1 MVLYTALKEGW
12 NVNNNSIKVIKG
24 SIKNILTTDKKSM
37 TVDDMVYRKYYND
50 IRTVYKCLQQREDT
64 SRLEE
69 YQEEYKN
76 RLNRDLPNY
85 SREYACRS
93 NKITYEFINDS
104 FIINYYI
111 LNEDGSLHVGKRIY
125 NGLDRFLEY
134 KEITHKDEE
143 LFELFKGDYFEYYID
158 GEKQSNMIHNR
169 DFFTLCYHEYFGF
182 DVYHGIIYDAIN
194 YYVHTKKIEAMKA
207 RNAKRDE
214 IAKNCK
220 KYLRAFSI
228 KLLNDDYVLLA
239 DQKIKANSKNFEFNW
254 TKKYVL
260 NNGLEGSEIVDFNE
274 FGLFLFSRINKAPVD
289 ASYYPSYLNYETFAN
304 LLAVEG
310 KLDQIEEEY
319 NRFCFEEKALTDQE
333 LKKEVEKEKAE
344 KVIEE
349 KKNLE
354 ELQRKQIEELQNLIV
369 NTLNSLNALIDAS
382 NTEITRYPIP
392 EELLFVEENGVK
404 KIANKFIPNL
414 KYLDLSNIDFKGV
427 DISGIDFRDCNP
439 SFLDPQTIYGKNLS
453 NTSFINDVNRVN
465 NVFPFG
471 VNTDF
476 NGVNLNG
483 ANIQI
488 NSHAFMNFDG
498 ALMDDSTV
506 INYNYFVGTEEV
518 NKGLAMQYK
527 KRM

>member
-1 MVLYTALKEGW
+1 M
-12 NVNNNSIKVIKG
+12 NNNCKKAIKEN
-24 SIKNILTTDKKSM
+24 IKNIPTTDKKSIS
-37 TVDDMVYRKYYND
+37 VDDMVYRKYYHD

-69 YQEEYKN
+69 RQEEYEH
-76 RLNRDLPNY
+76 RLHSDVPY
-85 SREYACRS
+85 YAREYASRS

-111 LNEDGSLHVGKRIY
+111 LNEDGLLQVGKRVY
-125 NGLDRFLEY
+125 NGFDRFLDY
-134 KEITHKDEE
+134 KQITHKDEE

-158 GEKQSNMIHNR
+158 GEKQSNMIHNW
-169 DFFTLCYHEYFGF
+169 DFFTPNYYEYLGF
-182 DVYHGIIYDAIN
+182 DAYHGIIYDAIN

-214 IAKNCK
+214 IAKKCE
-220 KYLRAFSI
+220 KYLRAFPI

-239 DQKIKANSKNFEFNW
+239 DQKIEGNSEKCEFNW
-254 TKKYVL
+254 TRKYVL
-260 NNGLEGSEIVDFNE
+260 NNGLDGSEIVDFDE
-274 FGLFLFSRINKAPVD
+274 FGLFLYSRINKAPVD
-289 ASYYPSYLNYETFAN
+289 ASYYPSYLNYETFAD

-319 NRFCFEEKALTDQE
+319 NRFCIEEKALTDQE

-349 KKNLE
+349 KKDLE
-354 ELQRKQIEELQNLIV
+354 ELQRKQIKELQTLIV
-369 NTLNSLNALIDAS
+369 NTLTSLNELIDES
-382 NTEITRYPIP
+382 KTEITRYPISA
-392 EELLFVEENGVK
+392 ELLFVEKNGVK
-404 KIANKFIPNL
+404 KIADKFIPNL
-414 KYLDLSNIDFKGV
+414 KYLDLSNIDFEGV
-427 DISGIDFRDCNP
+427 DISGVDFRDCNP
-439 SFLDPQTIYGKNLS
+439 SLINPQTIHGKNLS
-453 NTSFINDVNRVN
+453 NTSFINDITRVN

-471 VNTDF
+471 IYTNF

-498 ALMDDSTV
+498 AVMDDSTV
-506 INYNYFVGTEEV
+506 INYNYPVDTEKV
-518 NKGLAMQYK
+518 NKGLTM
-527 KRM
+527 

>member
-1 MVLYTALKEGW
+1 M
-12 NVNNNSIKVIKG
+12 NNNSIKVIKE
-24 SIKNILTTDKKSM
+24 SIKNIPTTDKKSM

-64 SRLEE
+64 SKLEE
-69 YQEEYKN
+69 YQEEYKY
-76 RLNRDLPNY
+76 RLNSDVPY
-85 SREYACRS
+85 YARKYASRS

-111 LNEDGSLHVGKRIY
+111 LNEDHSLHIGKRVY
-125 NGLDRFLEY
+125 NGFDRFLEY
-134 KEITHKDEE
+134 KEISHYVED
-143 LFELFKGDYFEYYID
+143 LFELFKDDYFEYYID
-158 GEKQSNMIHNR
+158 GEKQSNMISNW
-169 DFFTLCYHEYFGF
+169 DFNTPYYPEYYGF
-182 DVYHGIIYDAIN
+182 DKYHGIIYDAIK

-214 IAKNCK
+214 IAKKCE
-220 KYLRAFSI
+220 KYLRAFPI

-239 DQKIKANSKNFEFNW
+239 NQKIEANSKNCEFNL

-260 NNGLEGSEIVDFNE
+260 NNGLDGFEIVDFNE
-274 FGLFLFSRINKAPVD
+274 FGLFLFARINKAPVD
-289 ASYYPSYLNYETFAN
+289 ASYYPSYLNYETFAD
-304 LLAVEG
+304 LFAVED

-319 NRFCFEEKALTDQE
+319 NRFCFEEKALTNQE
-333 LKKEVEKEKAE
+333 LKKEVEKDKAE

-354 ELQRKQIEELQNLIV
+354 ELKRKQIEELQNLIV
-369 NTLNSLNALIDAS
+369 NTLNSLNTLIDES

-427 DISGIDFRDCNP
+427 DISGVDFRDCNP
-439 SFLDPQTIYGKNLS
+439 YFIDPQIIYGKNLS
-453 NTSFINDVNRVN
+453 NTSFINDINRIN

-483 ANIQI
+483 TNIQI

-506 INYNYFVGTEEV
+506 INYNYPVDTEEV

>member
-1 MVLYTALKEGW
+1 M
-12 NVNNNSIKVIKG
+12 NNNSKKAIKE
-24 SIKNILTTDKKSM
+24 SIKNIPTTNKKSM
-37 TVDDMVYRKYYND
+37 TVDDMVYRKYYHD
-50 IRTVYKCLQQREDT
+50 IHTVYKCLQQREDT

-69 YQEEYKN
+69 YQEEYKK
-76 RLNRDLPNY
+76 RLNSDVPY
-85 SREYACRS
+85 IGREYASRS
-93 NKITYEFINDS
+93 NKITYEFVNDS

-111 LNEDGSLHVGKRIY
+111 MNSDHSLHIGKRVY
-125 NGLDRFLEY
+125 NGFDRFLDY

-158 GEKQSNMIHNR
+158 GEKQSNMIHNW
-169 DFFTLCYHEYFGF
+169 DFFTPDYYEYYGF
-182 DVYHGIIYDAIN
+182 DRYHGIIYDAIN
-194 YYVHTKKIEAMKA
+194 YYVYTKKIEATKA

-214 IAKNCK
+214 IAKKCK
-220 KYLRAFSI
+220 KYLRAFPI

-239 DQKIKANSKNFEFNW
+239 DQKIEGNSNKFEINW

-260 NNGLEGSEIVDFNE
+260 NNGLDVSDIVDFDE
-274 FGLFLFSRINKAPVD
+274 FGIFLYARLFKVPVD
-289 ASYYPSYLNYETFAN
+289 ASYYPSYLNYETFAD
-304 LLAVEG
+304 LLAVED

-319 NRFCFEEKALTDQE
+319 NRFCFEEKALTNVE
-333 LKKEVEKEKAE
+333 LKKEVETEKAE
-344 KVIEE
+344 NALEE

-354 ELQRKQIEELQNLIV
+354 KLQKKQIEELQNLIV
-369 NTLNSLNALIDAS
+369 NTLNSLNALIDETK
-382 NTEITRYPIP
+382 TEIKRYPIP